1 MKTNIWQR
9 KLNKHFKDRLLD
21 GSRKKWVDSA
31 ERKSKDGDGV
41 SSGFRAKVNNSLG
54 VNRKGAEGGEGAEG
68 KMEALKSICC

>member
-21 GSRKKWVDSA
+21 ESRKKWLDSA
-31 ERKSKDGDGV
+31 ESKSKVGDGV

-54 VNRKGAEGGEGAEG
+54 VNRKGVGGAEG